1 MQHKTVDVAQLVRAP
16 DCGSGGRGFKS
27 HLSPKAQNTFTRI
40 LGFFYFI
47 FCSTSKY
54 KIMNFESILNRIK
67 RALPSP
73 FSIAL
78 ILTFFTVFLATFLTG
93 TKSFSNFI
101 NVVKFWQSGFWDL
114 LNFAM
119 QMMIM
124 LVLGHILA
132 ITPFV
137 GKLISSL
144 IFGVRSSSKAV
155 LVTAVSTMI
164 LAYFNWALALIF
176 GAVIARKI
184 AEKSL
189 KEGFAINYPLIAAAG
204 YSGLLVWH
212 GGFSG
217 SAPLKVA
224 EANHFLVAEIGIIS
238 IDKTILSPMNIF
250 SAIAVI
256 VLVTSGL
263 WLLAKRTKAEK
274 VAIQYE
280 KKTETIAASKKF
292 KIDNSSVFLRLFAL
306 LMFVAIAANM
316 YEQGG
321 VKIININFINFVLFA
336 LALWFHKNVNNFL
349 QALNSA
355 IKGSAGILIQFPIYA
370 GIMGIMKYSGL
381 SDILTSFFVDIS
393 SENSLPIYT
402 FISAGIVNVFVPSG
416 GGQWAV
422 QGAIVVEAAQKV
434 GVPVH
439 KIIMALAYGDEIT
452 NMIQPF
458 WALPLLGITGLKAK
472 DIFPYTLFMMLI
484 GMLVFIVS
492 LLIF

>member
-1 MQHKTVDVAQLVRAP
+1 
-16 DCGSGGRGFKS
+16 
-27 HLSPKAQNTFTRI
+27 
-40 LGFFYFI
+40 
-47 FCSTSKY
+47 
-54 KIMNFESILNRIK
+54 MNFDKILNGIK
-67 RALPSP
+67 RFLPSP
-73 FSIAL
+73 FSIA
-78 ILTFFTVFLATFLTG
+78 IFLTFIIIILSFLFTG
-93 TKSFSNFI
+93 EQNSKSFLNI
-101 NVVKFWQSGFWDL
+101 LKFWETGFWEL

-137 GKLISSL
+137 SKIISALISGIKSN
-144 IFGVRSSSKAV
+144 SKAV
-155 LVTAVSTMI
+155 VITAVSTMI

-176 GAVIARKI
+176 GAIIARKI
-184 AEKSL
+184 AEKSVR
-189 KEGFAINYPLIAAAG
+189 EGFKINYPLVAAAG
-204 YSGLLVWH
+204 YSGLMVWH

-224 EANHFLVAEIGIIS
+224 EANHFLVSQIGVIS
-238 IDKTILSPMNIF
+238 IDKTILSSMNIF
-250 SAIAVI
+250 SAVSII
-256 VLVTSGL
+256 TLVSLSL
-263 WLLAKRTKAEK
+263 WFLS
-274 VAIQYE
+274 
-280 KKTETIAASKKF
+280 KKTNTAKISIKSEKQNKITEKSNKF
-292 KIDNSSVFLRLFAL
+292 KIDNSSIFLRIFAL
-306 LMFVAIAANM
+306 LMFLVIAVKV
-316 YEQGG
+316 YEQPSY
-321 VKIININFINFVLFA
+321 KIININFINFVLFA
-336 LALWFHKNVNNFL
+336 LSLWFHKNVSNFL

-381 SDILTSFFVDIS
+381 SDILTQFFVSIS
-393 SENSLPIYT
+393 TENTLPIYT
-402 FISAGIVNVFVPSG
+402 FISAGIVNIFVPSG

-422 QGAIVVEAAQKV
+422 QGPVIVEAAQKI
-434 GVPVH
+434 GVPVQ

-484 GMLVFIVS
+484 GIVVFVLS